1 MITVTGSSK
10 YSGVVLYLLRLN
22 DEVIVFAVEWV

>member
-10 YSGVVLYLLRLN
+10 YRVVLYLLRLN
-22 DEVIVFAVEWV
+22 DEVIVFVVEWV